1 MEPRSQHAGQP
12 AEGVPSPP
20 PPTGTRAA
28 PAQLRP
34 PRSAPL
40 PPACVLPGTAHLPR
54 VAPHF
59 LMYFFCFVL
68 EGRL

>member
-12 AEGVPSPP
+12 AEPPRRRCPRSP
-20 PPTGTRAA
+20 RAA
-28 PAQLRP
+28 PPAPL
-34 PRSAPL
+34 RSAP
-40 PPACVLPGTAHLPR
+40 PGPARTAHLPG